1 VRSLPPS
8 YGDLSRAIIFAPTLG
23 GACASMDQTSSIGHE
38 RAGGFAVA
46 PSRSGFSL
54 LRLSV
59 PARLAIVGAITV
71 LLWALVWLWALS

>member
-1 VRSLPPS
+1 
-8 YGDLSRAIIFAPTLG
+8 
-23 GACASMDQTSSIGHE
+23 MDQTSNIGHE

-46 PSRSGFSL
+46 PLGSGFSL